1 MKYIELPSNLFKL
14 INYIIENDIKLVYKK
29 DLAKALDLSESQIW
43 KQLTDL
49 AKLGYIKKKQEG
61 GSQGKTKGGR
71 QRKLII
77 EILK

>member
-49 AKLGYIKKKQEG
+49 SKLGYIRKKQEG
-61 GSQGKTKGGR
+61 GGQGKTKDGT
-71 QRKLII
+71 QRRLII
-77 EILK
+77 EVIK

>member
-14 INYIIENDIKLVYKK
+14 INYIIENEIKLVYKK

-61 GSQGKTKGGR
+61 GRQGKTKGGR